1 MGLDQYA
8 YRVSSKY
15 DYETVTETIV
25 KKEIHYWRKHNAFQG
40 WMENLWVIKTGKEVM
55 DFNCEQMQLT
65 MEDLKNLREVVESGT
80 LPVTEGFFYG
90 SDTSKDEARK
100 ADDLEFI
107 EEAMSA
113 IRDGE
118 QVFYSCSW

>member
-25 KKEIHYWRKHNAFQG
+25 KKEIHYWRKHNALQG
-40 WMENLWVIKTGKEVM
+40 WMENLWVIKTNKEVL
-55 DFNCEQMQLT
+55 DFNCEQMRLT
-65 MEDLKNLREVVESGT
+65 MEDLKQLKKCIINQT
-80 LPVTEGFFYG
+80 LPKTVGFFYG
-90 SDTSKDEARK
+90 SDTSRDDTRK
-100 ADDLEFI
+100 EDDLEFI
-107 EEAMSA
+107 EKAMDA

>member
-25 KKEIHYWRKHNAFQG
+25 KKEIHYWRKHNALQG
-40 WMENLWVIKTGKEVM
+40 WMENLWVIKTSKEVL
-55 DFNCEQMQLT
+55 DFNCEQMRLT
-65 MEDLKNLREVVESGT
+65 MEDLKQLKKCIINQT
-80 LPVTEGFFYG
+80 LPKTVGFFYG
-90 SDTSKDEARK
+90 SDTSRDDTRK
-100 ADDLEFI
+100 EDDLEFI
-107 EEAMSA
+107 EKAMDA

>member
-15 DYETVTETIV
+15 DYETVTETII
-25 KKEIHYWRKHNAFQG
+25 KKEIHYWRKHNALQG
-40 WMENLWVIKTGKEVM
+40 WMEALWVNNTGKSVM
-55 DFNCEQMQLT
+55 DFNCEQMRLT
-65 MEDLKNLREVVESGT
+65 MEDLKQLEKCIINQT
-80 LPVTEGFFYG
+80 LPKTVGFFYG

-107 EEAMSA
+107 EKAMSA